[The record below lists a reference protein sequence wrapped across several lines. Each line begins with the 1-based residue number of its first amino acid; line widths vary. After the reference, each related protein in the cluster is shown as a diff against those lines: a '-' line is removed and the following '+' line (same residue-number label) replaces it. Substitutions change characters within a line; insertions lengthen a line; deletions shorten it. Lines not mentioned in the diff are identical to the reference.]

1 MTEEHINKNDDIN
14 SSLLTEYRE
23 CRASIKKMVIDLE
36 ALTEKLILIFPD
48 KIDNRF
54 KYLFEEKVRT
64 MTDLYK
70 TILDMKKEIIKSVKD
85 EIEIR
90 RKIVMP
96 TDEINDDDIDIRSIV
111 NKVERMFSK
120 KEKIIEK
127 IDNIDSEKIDNIN

>member
-1 MTEEHINKNDDIN
+1 
-14 SSLLTEYRE
+14 
-23 CRASIKKMVIDLE
+23 
-36 ALTEKLILIFPD
+36 
-48 KIDNRF
+48 
-54 KYLFEEKVRT
+54 
-64 MTDLYK
+64 
-70 TILDMKKEIIKSVKD
+70 MKKEIIKSVKD

-127 IDNIDSEKIDNIN
+127 MDNIDSEKIDNIN

>member
-64 MTDLYK
+64 MTDL
-70 TILDMKKEIIKSVKD
+70 IKLFW
-85 EIEIR
+85 I
-90 RKIVMP
+90 
-96 TDEINDDDIDIRSIV
+96 
-111 NKVERMFSK
+111 
-120 KEKIIEK
+120 
-127 IDNIDSEKIDNIN
+127 

>member
-1 MTEEHINKNDDIN
+1 MTEEHIINKDDDIN
-14 SSLLTEYRE
+14 LSLLTEYRE
-23 CRASIKKMVIDLE
+23 CRESIKKMVIDLE
-36 ALTEKLILIFPD
+36 SLTEKLILIFPD

-90 RKIVMP
+90 KKIVIS
-96 TDEINDDDIDIRSIV
+96 TDELNDDEIDIREIV
-111 NKVERMFSK
+111 NKVEKMFTK
-120 KEKIIEK
+120 KEK
-127 IDNIDSEKIDNIN
+127 